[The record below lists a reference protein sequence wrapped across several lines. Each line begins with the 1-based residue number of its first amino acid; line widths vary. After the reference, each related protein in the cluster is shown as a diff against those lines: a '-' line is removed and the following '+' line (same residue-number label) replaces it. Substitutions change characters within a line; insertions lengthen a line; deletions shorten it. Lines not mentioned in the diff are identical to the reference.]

1 MHSSNL
7 ATPDPEAQRSPAPP
21 GRVCNPLP
29 WALSAALLLL
39 AAACATCVVRVWGV
53 PGTPA
58 SPVSSP
64 APSSILP
71 VGLEQTSDPHAR
83 LPNSPQQGVF
93 AQLVVADGAQLTE
106 GPVQWRSERGLT
118 GVTLAPGVH
127 YDKRTQ
133 ELVVPEAGVYYVFLH
148 LTLKRVMAGN
158 RNGSD
163 SVSVALDLQP
173 YQAGAA
179 LTLTLDLPPPPL
191 GNSAAGFRSSLLH
204 LDAGQRLSVHL
215 RPRIREPLSWQLSA
229 EATVWGLFRVATQV
243 PSGLPLSKL
252 T

>member
-1 MHSSNL
+1 MPSIFDCGCFWKPTEISFRL
-7 ATPDPEAQRSPAPP
+7 
-21 GRVCNPLP
+21 CL
-29 WALSAALLLL
+29 
-39 AAACATCVVRVWGV
+39 WGHEGSR
-53 PGTPA
+53 PMDFIQGGGQAETHK
-58 SPVSSP
+58 
-64 APSSILP
+64 
-71 VGLEQTSDPHAR
+71 E
-83 LPNSPQQGVF
+83 QGVF

-106 GPVQWRSERGLT
+106 GPVQWRSEQGLT

-163 SVSVALDLQP
+163 SISVALDLQP

>member
-1 MHSSNL
+1 MHSNTPV
-7 ATPDPEAQRSPAPP
+7 TPDPEAQRSPASP

-39 AAACATCVVRVWGV
+39 AAACATCMVRLWGV

-71 VGLEQTSDPHAR
+71 VGLEQTSDPHTR

-106 GPVQWRSERGLT
+106 GPVQWRSEQGLT

-127 YDKRTQ
+127 YDKHTQ

-148 LTLKRVMAGN
+148 LTLKRVMASNHN
-158 RNGSD
+158 RSD

-173 YQAGAA
+173 RQAGAA
-179 LTLTLDLPPPPL
+179 LTLTLDLPPPPS

-204 LDAGQRLSVHL
+204 LDSGQRLRVYL
-215 RPRIREPLSWQLSA
+215 RPAIQEPLSWQLSA
-229 EATVWGLFRVATQV
+229 EATVWGLFRVAAQV

>member
-1 MHSSNL
+1 MHSSTL
-7 ATPDPEAQRSPAPP
+7 ATPDPEAQRSQAPP

-39 AAACATCVVRVWGV
+39 AAACATCVVRVWGI

-71 VGLEQTSDPHAR
+71 VGLEQTSDPHAS
-83 LPNSPQQGVF
+83 LPNSPQGVF

-106 GPVQWRSERGLT
+106 GPVQWRSEPGLT
-118 GVTLAPGVH
+118 GVTLAPGMR

-133 ELVVPEAGVYYVFLH
+133 ELVVPEAGVYYIFLH

-158 RNGSD
+158 LNSSD

-173 YQAGAA
+173 HQAGAA
-179 LTLTLDLPPPPL
+179 LTLTLDLPPPPS

-215 RPRIREPLSWQLSA
+215 RPRIQEPLSWQLSA
-229 EATVWGLFRVATQV
+229 ESTVWGLFRVAAQV

>member
-1 MHSSNL
+1 
-7 ATPDPEAQRSPAPP
+7 
-21 GRVCNPLP
+21 
-29 WALSAALLLL
+29 
-39 AAACATCVVRVWGV
+39 AACATCVVRVWGV
-53 PGTPA
+53 HGTPA

-83 LPNSPQQGVF
+83 LPNSPQGVF

>member
-1 MHSSNL
+1 M
-7 ATPDPEAQRSPAPP
+7 
-21 GRVCNPLP
+21 
-29 WALSAALLLL
+29 
-39 AAACATCVVRVWGV
+39 
-53 PGTPA
+53 
-58 SPVSSP
+58 
-64 APSSILP
+64 PSIFDCGCFWKP
-71 VGLEQTSDPHAR
+71 TE
-83 LPNSPQQGVF
+83 QGVF

-106 GPVQWRSERGLT
+106 GPVQWRSEQGLT

-163 SVSVALDLQP
+163 SISVALDLQP